1 MIIKGTRAIHEC
13 SLLADEF
20 KKNPM
25 ARRYYGRLDCPFID
39 QLMLD
44 YEEDRKVG
52 RQHPSENPCLVV
64 DPNRRTGLERRHP
77 FVRKLLQIPT
87 ERLRALI
94 AKDREQEKTEQRE
107 IANQETRNRL
117 DKLAKLAGQ
126 FLREQLDELEE
137 LGAGDALD
145 TGMFAKQGVLIYPT
159 YLNVGVGVERTLTV
173 YVKRSLLQNADE
185 PVKVEASSPDELEI
199 GGSPFVLHAHKS
211 KADRLL
217 GSFKVKG
224 KKTSNQPVT
233 LTARCNG
240 LPAVEAKVRVIENKI
255 EEHDFNTPLEFER
268 EEYHVR
274 QGSRKALRL
283 FAKYPDLVATETEAN
298 VTSNDGSKVG
308 VRGRCVMTPI
318 AGSNYAEGIV
328 VIEGRTLKSKAE
340 ISAEINWRKATT
352 KIKVVAKSDEDRSI
366 PIQINIRDEDYGNFR
381 AMWAKHEGK
390 PHLLLISARHKSLA
404 RYLGSPPDFTGQN
417 TPLFRLL
424 IAEIVAES
432 VCRKA
437 LVMEAEERPWDF
449 RWADLKDDHL
459 IADDVLAKMQ
469 QRIREFV
476 ANAHASMLSDQ
487 DVRAALR

>member
-1 MIIKGTRAIHEC
+1 
-13 SLLADEF
+13 
-20 KKNPM
+20 M
-25 ARRYYGRLDCPFID
+25 AHRYYGRLECPFLD

-44 YEEDRKVG
+44 YEEDRKAG
-52 RQHPSENPCLVV
+52 HHHPPENPCLVV
-64 DPNRRTGLERRHP
+64 DPNRRSGLERRHP

-94 AKDREQEKTEQRE
+94 SKERDQEKTQQRE
-107 IANQETRNRL
+107 IANQETRTRL

-145 TGMFAKQGVLIYPT
+145 TEMFAKQGVLIYPT
-159 YLNVGVGVERTLTV
+159 YLNVGVGSERTLTV
-173 YVKRSLLQNADE
+173 YVKRSLLQNINE
-185 PVKVEASSPDELEI
+185 PVTIEAPSSDELEV
-199 GGSPFVLHAHKS
+199 GGSPFTLHAHKS
-211 KADRLL
+211 KEDRLL

-224 KKTSNQPVT
+224 KKLSSGPIT
-233 LTARCNG
+233 LTARCDG
-240 LPAVEAKVRVIENKI
+240 LPAVEAKVQVVENKI
-255 EEHDFNTPLEFER
+255 EERNFTSPLEFER

-283 FAKYPDLVATETEAN
+283 FAKYPDLIATETEVN
-298 VTSNDGSKVG
+298 VTSSDGSKVG
-308 VRGRCVMTPI
+308 VRGRCVLTPI

-328 VIEGRTLKSKAE
+328 LVEGRTLKSKADVK
-340 ISAEINWRKATT
+340 AEVNGRKAATT
-352 KIKVVAKSDEDRSI
+352 IKVIAKSDEDRSI
-366 PIQINIRDEDYGNFR
+366 PIKINIRDEDYGNFR
-381 AMWAKHEGK
+381 AIWAKHEGK

-404 RYLGSPPDFTGQN
+404 RYLGPAPDFAGQN

-449 RWADLKDDHL
+449 RWADLKEDHL

-469 QRIREFV
+469 QRMREFV
-476 ANAHASMLSDQ
+476 ASAHASMLSDQ
-487 DVRAALR
+487 DVKAVLR